1 MVLGVRLFRRVIQ
14 CHKGTNHLDKYR
26 WDVDYTPDWFNYCIV
41 DTEVNYNPNENNP
54 APFHAESNDPEFVF

>member
-26 WDVDYTPDWFNYCIV
+26 WDVDHTPDWFNYCIV

>member
-26 WDVDYTPDWFNYCIV
+26 WDVDYTPDWFNYCVV
-41 DTEVNYNPNENNP
+41 DTEVNYNPNENNCLVL
-54 APFHAESNDPEFVF
+54 EKVDS

>member
-1 MVLGVRLFRRVIQ
+1 MVLVVRLFSGAIQ

-26 WDVDYTPDWFNYCIV
+26 WDVDHTPGWFNYCIV